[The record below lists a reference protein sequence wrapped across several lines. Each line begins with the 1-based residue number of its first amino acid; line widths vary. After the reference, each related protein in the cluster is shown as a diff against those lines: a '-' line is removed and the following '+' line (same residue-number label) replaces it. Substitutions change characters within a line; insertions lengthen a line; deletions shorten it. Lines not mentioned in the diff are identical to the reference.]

1 MRFTAPKVSAHRPR
15 HSCWVLEELLVIAAT
30 QLSEMMKNIRPLDI
44 KVQKYV
50 RIAPVLE
57 QSGKKSWTHWRYSC
71 PTFLRQ
77 TSVE

>member
-1 MRFTAPKVSAHRPR
+1 MSFTTPKVSAHRPH

-57 QSGKKSWTHWRYSC
+57 QSGKKSWPHWRYSC
-71 PTFLRQ
+71 PNFLRQ
-77 TSVE
+77 TFVE